1 MQADGWAKVP
11 KIAEYMGMSPRTVRD
26 LLKQG
31 LRHSRMPS
39 GTILVKYA
47 WVDSFLE
54 QFEDD
59 GGKRVDD
66 IVNSVMKDF

>member
-1 MQADGWAKVP
+1 MEGWAKVP
-11 KIAEYMGMSPRTVRD
+11 QIAEYMNLSQRTVRD

-39 GTILVKYA
+39 GTILVKYE

-54 QFEDD
+54 KFEVNVNE
-59 GGKRVDD
+59 VDAVVD
-66 IVNSVMKDF
+66 LVMKEF

>member
-1 MQADGWAKVP
+1 MQLDGWGKVS
-11 KIAEYMGMSPRTVRD
+11 KIAEYMGISQRTVRD

-47 WVDSFLE
+47 WADAFLS
-54 QFEDD
+54 QFEDAP
-59 GGKRVDD
+59 GNRVDD
-66 IVNSVMKDF
+66 IVDEVMKEM